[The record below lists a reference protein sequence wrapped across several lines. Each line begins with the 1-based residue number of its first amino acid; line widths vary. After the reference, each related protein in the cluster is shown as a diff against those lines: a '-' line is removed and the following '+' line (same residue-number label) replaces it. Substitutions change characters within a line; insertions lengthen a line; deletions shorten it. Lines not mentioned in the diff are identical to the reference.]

1 MAMVKTYL
9 AVKQK
14 FSTKPSLRSPL
25 DEELLVDYMPNQ
37 QFNQI

>member
-1 MAMVKTYL
+1 MTMAKTYL

-14 FSTKPSLRSPL
+14 FSTKPSLKSPL